1 MNKGFVFKTGFN
13 YLWDSH
19 PNLSTI
25 VYGLWV
31 WDRKIYQIIFI
42 GYGFC
47 VQTPAKL
54 FVGSAFKT
62 G

>member
-1 MNKGFVFKTGFN
+1 MSTGFN
-13 YLWDSH
+13 CLWVSH
-19 PNLSTI
+19 PNLGTI

-31 WDRKIYQIIFI
+31 WDRKIDQIIFI
-42 GYGFC
+42 GYTFC